1 MNLLFSCSL
10 CRRSARLA
18 LQGFVRSWRS
28 YRVEILVLRY
38 ERWLRYSRR
47 APGTQNPAAGAEVTT
62 SVCIGASSTFTT
74 LSGPDPVLP
83 FGSATIA
90 FASSL
95 TGRLGAPAGHRAV
108 RVDPDGLM
116 SRSTIT

>member
-1 MNLLFSCSL
+1 
-10 CRRSARLA
+10 
-18 LQGFVRSWRS
+18 
-28 YRVEILVLRY
+28 VLRY

-47 APGTQNPAAGAEVTT
+47 APGTQNPAAGAEFTT